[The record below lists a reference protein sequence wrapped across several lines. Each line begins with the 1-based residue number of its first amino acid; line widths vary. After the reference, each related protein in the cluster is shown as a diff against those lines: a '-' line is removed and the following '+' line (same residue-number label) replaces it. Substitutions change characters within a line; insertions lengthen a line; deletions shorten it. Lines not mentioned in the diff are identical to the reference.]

1 MAARNRLPP
10 WHDEVR
16 LANGR
21 EILIRP
27 IRPDDALPVRAGF
40 SLLQPDTLRHQFL
53 REMSELTPEMAERL
67 TRPDPRTSFVLVAAE
82 NLPPGEA
89 LVGAVAR
96 ATVTP
101 GTRDGEFAIL
111 VGQYLAGMGV
121 GRQLMLRLVRWAK
134 GKKLARLYGRVPEDN
149 EPMLALAGSLGFER
163 ETTAQAGLIRV
174 VLDLGRDSRA

>member
-40 SLLQPDTLRHQFL
+40 SLLQPETLRHRFL
-53 REMSELTPEMAERL
+53 REMSELTPEMAQRL
-67 TRPDPRTSFVLVAAE
+67 TRPDPKTTFVLVAGE
-82 NLPPGEA
+82 NLPAGEA
-89 LVGAVAR
+89 VIGAIAR
-96 ATVTP
+96 VHAP
-101 GTRDGEFAIL
+101 AGSGEGEFAIL

-121 GRQLMLRLVRWAK
+121 A
-134 GKKLARLYGRVPEDN
+134 
-149 EPMLALAGSLGFER
+149 
-163 ETTAQAGLIRV
+163 
-174 VLDLGRDSRA
+174 